1 MDGSVKQ
8 KLYFCG
14 VFEIKQNFPVEKG
27 MMIAKF
33 SKKGTR
39 FEGGNGS
46 GTRLDN

>member
-8 KLYFCG
+8 KLFFIC
-14 VFEIKQNFPVEKG
+14 VFEVKQNFPVEKG
-27 MMIAKF
+27 MIAKF

-39 FEGGNGS
+39 LEGGNGN